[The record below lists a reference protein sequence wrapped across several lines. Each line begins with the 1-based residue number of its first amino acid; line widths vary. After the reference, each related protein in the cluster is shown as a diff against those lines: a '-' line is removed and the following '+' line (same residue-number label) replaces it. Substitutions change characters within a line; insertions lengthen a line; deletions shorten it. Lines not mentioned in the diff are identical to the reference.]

1 MCKEVKT
8 RKYQTRKS
16 PPFHAKDCKMQQ
28 KKGKNG
34 MYISK
39 QNARGTYKWIKITAK
54 TQGKYYDTHDNG
66 SRPFRVMI
74 NGSHVTIYKNP
85 DKNPNEKI
93 KEFNVKKVFIG
104 KSKNKFAGNTI
115 LLHVSG
121 KKYVYI
127 GAEIYEFEME
137 DDVETYF
144 SLIGNSDV
152 PYPIVLGKKNVYFM
166 LKADHSYVPRDKF
179 PANTEWDN
187 AYTNYYGFVGEALK
201 KYAVKMKGFRSFF

>member
-54 TQGKYYDTHDNG
+54 TEGKYYDTHDNG

-74 NGSHVTIYKNP
+74 NGLHVIIYKNP
-85 DKNPNEKI
+85 DKK
-93 KEFNVKKVFIG
+93 
-104 KSKNKFAGNTI
+104 
-115 LLHVSG
+115 
-121 KKYVYI
+121 
-127 GAEIYEFEME
+127 
-137 DDVETYF
+137 
-144 SLIGNSDV
+144 
-152 PYPIVLGKKNVYFM
+152 
-166 LKADHSYVPRDKF
+166 
-179 PANTEWDN
+179 
-187 AYTNYYGFVGEALK
+187 
-201 KYAVKMKGFRSFF
+201 